1 MKATRLTLA
10 AALVATSGAATAQTA
25 NDARC
30 ILLANAFA
38 GQSKDANQKKLAE
51 DSLYFYLGRIDGQPS
66 AAQMKTVMDAQ
77 AKTLTDAN
85 AGQLMGEC
93 VKAVQA
99 KVQLLQTLAAQSAS
113 PAPTKP
119 PANPQGR

>member
-1 MKATRLTLA
+1 MKATRLALA
-10 AALVATSGAATAQTA
+10 AALVATTGAATAQTA

>member
-1 MKATRLTLA
+1 MKSIHLAIA
-10 AALVATSGAATAQTA
+10 AALLVTSGAAAAQTA

-38 GQSKDANQKKLAE
+38 GQSKEANQKKMAE
-51 DSLYFYLGRIDGQPS
+51 DSLYFYLGRIDGQPT
-66 AAQMKTVMDAQ
+66 AAQMKAVMDAQ
-77 AKTLTDAN
+77 AKTLNDTN
-85 AGQLMGEC
+85 AGTLMGEC

-99 KVQLLQTLAAQSAS
+99 KVQLLQALAAQSQ
-113 PAPTKP
+113 PQPTKP